1 MFDST
6 NICASPPL
14 AGGTSGPGEPEQNRK
29 VAARLR
35 PLIYRGTMG
44 TMHFNTEQ
52 GAIPY
57 PDETKDPSLG
67 MPHQFL
73 QIQDFTTEPAL
84 IAPAPYETSKF
95 KMPPWIKA

>member
-1 MFDST
+1 M
-6 NICASPPL
+6 
-14 AGGTSGPGEPEQNRK
+14 
-29 VAARLR
+29 R
-35 PLIYRGTMG
+35 PLIYRGVMG
-44 TMHFNTEQ
+44 TTHFNPNR
-52 GAIPY
+52 APIPY

-84 IAPAPYETSKF
+84 IAPAPYETAKF